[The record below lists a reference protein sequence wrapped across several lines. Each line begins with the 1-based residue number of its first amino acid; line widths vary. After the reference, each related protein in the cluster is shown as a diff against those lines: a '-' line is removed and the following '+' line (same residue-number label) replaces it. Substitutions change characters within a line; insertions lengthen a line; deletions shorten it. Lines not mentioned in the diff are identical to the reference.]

1 MLYDIVRPDIRGYL
15 RRGKQQLGRGRLQ
28 QNPNSNL
35 SSEYYDIN
43 KPAEISDYIQKRF
56 LPVFR
61 WYKNR
66 TSANAR
72 RFRFW
77 RISII
82 ILALFIVI
90 FDILALGYYA
100 GKTSSA
106 TAIAS
111 SIAAVLILGS
121 TAFVQLTRTQENW
134 ILFSTI
140 SQRLEREYQLFMLK
154 AGVYTPSTPSAST
167 NEADDDKAKSR
178 LFVEN
183 IESIISSHSS
193 ESSFQNPSAA
203 NQIPD

>member
-1 MLYDIVRPDIRGYL
+1 MRPDIRGYL
-15 RRGKQQLGRGRLQ
+15 HRWKQQLGRGRLQ
-28 QNPNSNL
+28 QNPNPNL
-35 SSEYYDIN
+35 SSENYDIN
-43 KPAEISDYIQKRF
+43 KPSEISDYIQKRF
-56 LPVFR
+56 LPILR

-66 TSANAR
+66 TSVNAR

-82 ILALFIVI
+82 ILTLFIVI
-90 FDILALGYYA
+90 FDISALGYYA
-100 GKTSSA
+100 GRNSA
-106 TAIAS
+106 ASAVAS

-134 ILFSTI
+134 ILFSTA

-154 AGVYTPSTPSAST
+154 AGIYSPSTPPVST
-167 NEADDDKAKSR
+167 SVDEDNQAKSR

-183 IESIISSHSS
+183 IENIISNHTS
-193 ESSFQNPSAA
+193 ESRFQNPSTA